1 MTVCTF
7 TEIHRLGNGTSAAS
21 FDGYATRDWRWIIFF
36 ESDGQYQVHHVPP
49 HKKNWQETVPEYPC
63 IYIYIS
69 YYQCALSCLYQ
80 STRISQLRSRYA
92 WHRSQPATSHLVR
105 HRSLIET
112 HPARMPRT
120 RFVDA
125 LGPNTGP
132 LDSPT
137 NAWEEKLAIF
147 KRSRK
152 RTWILVVSS
161 TELLED
167 CSPLLKKTLKA
178 TNSSQPENEP
188 LRIGDFDLS
197 NHQFQIFD
205 LPAVQRNY
213 RNVAFSGLKAPMS
226 LATVLGFTSH
236 RLVSWAPPP
245 WPTRVAA

>member
-1 MTVCTF
+1 MVLVIICA
-7 TEIHRLGNGTSAAS
+7 LQWQSARSQRSIAL
-21 FDGYATRDWRWIIFF
+21 
-36 ESDGQYQVHHVPP
+36 
-49 HKKNWQETVPEYPC
+49 ETVPQLHVSMDMPRGIGDGSFSLNLTVYIKFTIYLPPIRKIDKRQYLSIRVVRNC
-63 IYIYIS
+63 IYIYI
-69 YYQCALSCLYQ
+69 
-80 STRISQLRSRYA
+80 RIRIIYPMRTSLPLPIHPIPQLRSRYA

-188 LRIGDFDLS
+188 LR
-197 NHQFQIFD
+197 
-205 LPAVQRNY
+205 P
-213 RNVAFSGLKAPMS
+213 
-226 LATVLGFTSH
+226 
-236 RLVSWAPPP
+236 
-245 WPTRVAA
+245 